1 MDDNTVVVLNNL
13 LIVIFILGA
22 LYILKKG
29 SK

>member
-1 MDDNTVVVLNNL
+1 MDDNTVIVLNNL
-13 LIVIFILGA
+13 LTIIFILGA